1 MILEYTQGMA
11 SATQKAQAALLSN
24 RKAAYDLSTKK
35 GVSATQSLL
44 QTASLELQKRL
55 LQVETTGAGEGS
67 FTAVQMRATLA
78 QLEDVL
84 SNLTGGM
91 SDLILTEGKKAAVK
105 SVSNQLNYLK
115 VADKAFRGVGVQPLA
130 LPETSMMDRAV
141 KKTESSL
148 LNRLVSTPEDTP
160 EKMGILRRYGVE
172 TVGVFEEKLQQ
183 GLLQKKSWIDMR
195 NDLISESPF
204 LQAEPVY
211 WAERIVRTE
220 LMGAYNRAGYEA
232 GKVVSEELTDML
244 KILAA
249 TFDDRTAADSYAV
262 HGQIRKPSEAFSD
275 WFHNYLNP
283 PNRPNDRETIVWHR
297 MRWELPSYLEPKSDA
312 EVATRWRKEGR
323 KGSPPPRPLMETVDR
338 QAIGKRP

>member
-1 MILEYTQGMA
+1 MSSVA
-11 SATQKAQAALLSN
+11 KKAQAALLAN

-35 GVSATQSLL
+35 GGDATRSLL
-44 QTASLELQKRL
+44 DEAARELKQRL
-55 LQVETTGAGEGS
+55 MQVETTGAGEGS
-67 FTAVQMRATLA
+67 FTAVQMRSTLAQIEATLA
-78 QLEDVL
+78 T
-84 SNLTGGM
+84 LTGGLT
-91 SDLILTEGKKAAVK
+91 DLLLTEGKRSASK
-105 SVSNQLNYLK
+105 SVRNQLNYLRE
-115 VADKAFRGVGVQPLA
+115 ADKAFRGVGVQPLA
-130 LPETSMMDRAV
+130 LPEASMMDRAV
-141 KKTESSL
+141 KNTESSL
-148 LNRLVSTPEDTP
+148 LRRLVSTPEDTP
-160 EKMGILRRYGVE
+160 EKMGILNRYGVE
-172 TVGVFEEKLQQ
+172 TVGVFEQRLQQ

-195 NDLISESPF
+195 NDLIAESPF

-232 GKVVSEELTDML
+232 GKVVQEELGDML

-297 MRWELPSYLEPKSDA
+297 MRWELPSYLEPRSDA
-312 EVATRWRKEGR
+312 EVAARWRKEGR
-323 KGSPPPRPLMETVDR
+323 KGSPPARPLMETVDR
-338 QAIGKRP
+338 SLIGKRS

>member
-1 MILEYTQGMA
+1 MS
-11 SATQKAQAALLSN
+11 SAAKKAQAALLAN

-35 GVSATQSLL
+35 GGDATRSLL
-44 QTASLELQKRL
+44 DEAARELKQRL
-55 LQVETTGAGEGS
+55 MQVETTGAGEGS
-67 FTAVQMRATLA
+67 FTAVQMRSTLAQIEATLA
-78 QLEDVL
+78 T
-84 SNLTGGM
+84 LTGGLT
-91 SDLILTEGKKAAVK
+91 DLLLTEGKRSASK
-105 SVSNQLNYLK
+105 SVRNQLNYLRE
-115 VADKAFRGVGVQPLA
+115 ADKAFRGVGVQPLA
-130 LPETSMMDRAV
+130 LPEASMMDRAV
-141 KKTESSL
+141 KNTESSL
-148 LNRLVSTPEDTP
+148 LRRLVSTPEDTP
-160 EKMGILRRYGVE
+160 EKMGILNRYGVE
-172 TVGVFEEKLQQ
+172 TVGVFEQRLQQ

-195 NDLISESPF
+195 NDLIAESPF

-232 GKVVSEELTDML
+232 GKVVQEELGDML

-297 MRWELPSYLEPKSDA
+297 MRWELPSYLEPRSDA
-312 EVATRWRKEGR
+312 EVAARWRKEGR
-323 KGSPPPRPLMETVDR
+323 KGSPPARPLMETVDR
-338 QAIGKRP
+338 SLIGKRS

>member
-1 MILEYTQGMA
+1 MSSVA
-11 SATQKAQAALLSN
+11 KKAQAALLAN

-35 GVSATQSLL
+35 GGDATRSLL
-44 QTASLELQKRL
+44 DDAARELKQRL
-55 LQVETTGAGEGS
+55 MQVETTGAGEGS
-67 FTAVQMRATLA
+67 FTAVQMRSTLAQIEATLA
-78 QLEDVL
+78 T
-84 SNLTGGM
+84 LTGGLT
-91 SDLILTEGKKAAVK
+91 DLLLTEGKRSASK
-105 SVSNQLNYLK
+105 SVRNQLNYLK
-115 VADKAFRGVGVQPLA
+115 EADKAFRGVGVQPLA

-141 KKTESSL
+141 KNTESSL
-148 LNRLVSTPEDTP
+148 LRRLVSTPEDTP
-160 EKMGILRRYGVE
+160 EKMGILNRYGVE
-172 TVGVFEEKLQQ
+172 TVGVFEQRLQQ
-183 GLLQKKSWIDMR
+183 GLLQKKSWVDMR
-195 NDLISESPF
+195 NDLIAESPF

-232 GKVVSEELTDML
+232 GKVVQEELGDML

-297 MRWELPSYLEPKSDA
+297 MRWELPSYLEPRSDA
-312 EVATRWRKEGR
+312 EVAARWRKEGR
-323 KGSPPPRPLMETVDR
+323 KGSPPARPLMETVDR
-338 QAIGKRP
+338 SLIGKRS